1 MPNLVDSE
9 VYLFADDTKIFNII
23 SKQQDIEQ
31 LQSDLY
37 RLSDWSDT
45 WLLKFH
51 PYKCKHMHIVKPGPD
66 PDNQH
71 KLKTTTLQKT
81 TEEKDISVIIDSD
94 LSFERHIL

>member
-1 MPNLVDSE
+1 LPNLVDSV
-9 VYLFADDTKIFNII
+9 VYFFADDTKIFNII

-31 LQSDLY
+31 SDLY
-37 RLSDWSDT
+37 KLSDWSDT
-45 WLLKFH
+45 WLLKFN
-51 PYKCKHMHIVKPGPD
+51 PYKCKHMHIGKSGPD

-71 KLKTTTLQKT
+71 KLKTTTLQKA